1 MPSSRGSSWPRDG
14 TGLLHCRRIPYH
26 LSRQGSPLV
35 LWLGANHWITVCA
48 GLLIHMTRT
57 PKYVHAGL
65 CGDVKG
71 KRCADGWLNCWT
83 QGDWFMSSLL
93 SHVVGKYI
101 PSGKKVEERVKSR
114 SCVQTAH
121 GLNLG
126 VNWSPAVRG
135 TEWNEGNGVTGSG
148 ASGQDKPVPGSF
160 FNFQFMLE

>member
-1 MPSSRGSSWPRDG
+1 
-14 TGLLHCRRIPYH
+14 
-26 LSRQGSPLV
+26 
-35 LWLGANHWITVCA
+35 
-48 GLLIHMTRT
+48 
-57 PKYVHAGL
+57 
-65 CGDVKG
+65 
-71 KRCADGWLNCWT
+71 
-83 QGDWFMSSLL
+83 MSSLL